1 MKQRRL
7 TVLLLVLVA
16 LLALRW
22 WDPIGRP
29 VNSEIAQAVVRP
41 TLPASA
47 SAEPGG
53 TTGLVPAQHREPS
66 ALVDVAAGTRDPEST
81 ELRNPFAVRPPP
93 TPVVPATVPA
103 HASPPPPPPFV
114 GPLLPPPEPPPKGLR
129 RCAIM
134 LHGRLE

>member
-47 SAEPGG
+47 SAEQGG

-66 ALVDVAAGTRDPEST
+66 ALVDVASVLASHADLPGL
-81 ELRNPFAVRPPP
+81 LRSLRGQLERLVRANRH
-93 TPVVPATVPA
+93 VRVGVCVYQQR
-103 HASPPPPPPFV
+103 SP
-114 GPLLPPPEPPPKGLR
+114 LSR
-129 RCAIM
+129 A
-134 LHGRLE
+134 